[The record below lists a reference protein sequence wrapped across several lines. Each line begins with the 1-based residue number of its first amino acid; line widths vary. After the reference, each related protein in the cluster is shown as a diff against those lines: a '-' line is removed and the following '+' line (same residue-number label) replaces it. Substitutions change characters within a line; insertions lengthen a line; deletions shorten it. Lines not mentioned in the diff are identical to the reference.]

1 MFVFGPGER
10 KKFKF
15 QIQIPDSALGL
26 IESQLII
33 SLYNTPITI
42 HETLE
47 LRVEEP
53 NIVNPNA
60 VEEETTH
67 LKC

>member
-1 MFVFGPGER
+1 MLATEKK

-15 QIQIPDSALGL
+15 KIQIPESASGL

-33 SLYNTPITI
+33 SLYNTPVTI

-53 NIVNPNA
+53 VIENPHA
-60 VEEETTH
+60 SQEETS
-67 LKC
+67 